1 MQRVC
6 DRYGAYINHLAALIE
21 DKATKSVDKQRL
33 KGFLLKWRERK
44 ILLACALYVDVLQS
58 ASVLSLTLQ
67 YDNMDVVMGIK
78 HILKSSHSLNKLQS
92 QDPLEWPTAKLIC
105 SRIKEEDGS
114 KFYQGAVL
122 HSFNDATMKSCKRHA
137 LADLKRLDDCMRD
150 RLELSDVDLLRS
162 ILVVLDTRSWLL
174 RELPVHLCINLQKN
188 SIRSY
193 VTPVYRLQAEC

>member
-1 MQRVC
+1 
-6 DRYGAYINHLAALIE
+6 
-21 DKATKSVDKQRL
+21 
-33 KGFLLKWRERK
+33 
-44 ILLACALYVDVLQS
+44 
-58 ASVLSLTLQ
+58 
-67 YDNMDVVMGIK
+67 MGIK
-78 HILKSSHSLNKLQS
+78 HILKLSQSLNKLQS

-137 LADLKRLDDCMRD
+137 LADLKRLDDYMRD

-174 RELPVHLCINLQKN
+174 REENELEESEIDGRDDDDNLMEIKTAFEK
-188 SIRSY
+188 ITDFFR
-193 VTPVYRLQAEC
+193 TPLEAKGADLSSLLDEIEEGSTVLKEVFQSCQRGLQEGLVQTAHYSRFV